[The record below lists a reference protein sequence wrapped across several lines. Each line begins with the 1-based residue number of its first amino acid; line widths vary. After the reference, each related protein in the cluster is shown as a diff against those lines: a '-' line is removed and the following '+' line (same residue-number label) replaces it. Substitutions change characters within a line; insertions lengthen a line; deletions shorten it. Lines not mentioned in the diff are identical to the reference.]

1 MRWSEEHDLAFV
13 REILLFEPFK
23 YPNGSSERGQAWQ
36 FVADS
41 LNQMEH
47 PTFSISQRSVR
58 DRFRVIIDKHKRKM
72 REEGA
77 ASGISSEETELDIA
91 LQDILARISV
101 SEESFNQK
109 KNRTKLAKF

>member
-41 LNQMEH
+41 LNQMDGA
-47 PTFSISQRSVR
+47 PNSSSSIKFSAVTIKIA
-58 DRFRVIIDKHKRKM
+58 FL
-72 REEGA
+72 
-77 ASGISSEETELDIA
+77 SSI
-91 LQDILARISV
+91 
-101 SEESFNQK
+101 
-109 KNRTKLAKF
+109 KFAMIK